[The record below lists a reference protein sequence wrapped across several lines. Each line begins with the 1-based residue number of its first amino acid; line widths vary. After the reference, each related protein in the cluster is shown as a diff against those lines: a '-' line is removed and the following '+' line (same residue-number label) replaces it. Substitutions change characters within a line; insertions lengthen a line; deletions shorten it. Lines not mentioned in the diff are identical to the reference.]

1 MRYKKQIKQV
11 PPLHA
16 AARPPVYQG
25 RPVML
30 SVFVAEAVDRHARLE
45 EQLRRR
51 HLHFGELSNLYNIIV
66 DWFITYL
73 Y

>member
-16 AARPPVYQG
+16 AARPPGYQG

-66 DWFITYL
+66 D
-73 Y
+73 